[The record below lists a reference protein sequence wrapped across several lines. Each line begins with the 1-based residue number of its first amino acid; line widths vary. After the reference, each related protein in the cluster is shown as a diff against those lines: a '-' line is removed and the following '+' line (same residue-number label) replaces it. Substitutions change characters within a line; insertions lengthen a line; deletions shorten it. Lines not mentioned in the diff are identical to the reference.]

1 MIDWINGLPNVPLYV
16 GERYGLVNSAR
27 GRLQISEIPNL
38 VGRIIYQYFKIY
50 FNVAVLEVCVAP
62 IKLYERIN
70 SRFFVLFLLPVK
82 IKRTEVNLRFYFL

>member
-1 MIDWINGLPNVPLYV
+1 MIDWINGLPNVPPYV

-62 IKLYERIN
+62 IKLDERIN
-70 SRFFVLFLLPVK
+70 SRFSG
-82 IKRTEVNLRFYFL
+82 YF

>member
-1 MIDWINGLPNVPLYV
+1 MPLYV

>member
-1 MIDWINGLPNVPLYV
+1 MIDWINGLPNVPPYV

-38 VGRIIYQYFKIY
+38 VGRIIYQYFKFY

-62 IKLYERIN
+62 IKLDERIN
-70 SRFFVLFLLPVK
+70 SRFSG
-82 IKRTEVNLRFYFL
+82 YF

>member
-1 MIDWINGLPNVPLYV
+1 MIDWINGLPNVPPYV
-16 GERYGLVNSAR
+16 RERYGLVNSAR

-38 VGRIIYQYFKIY
+38 VGRIIYQYFKMY

-82 IKRTEVNLRFYFL
+82 IKRTEVNLRFFFL